1 MKVTKLIIPVAGLG
15 TRFLPI
21 TKAVP
26 KAMMPI
32 LQKPVLQYLLEDALR
47 SGIQDVYIVLNHD
60 QELIRDY
67 FTHKPNLEEK
77 IKKEGKIKTIETLNY
92 VIDHLN
98 IHYIY
103 QDEPLGTGHAILL
116 AKEYIGKEPFMVMY
130 GDSFF
135 LGKYPITLELQK
147 AYTQFECNII
157 GASEVELQEVNKYG
171 MLLLDEDDEDRIL
184 GIVEKPALRETP
196 SLLACNGTYILQ
208 PSIFKEL
215 EKIKQVSGE
224 YLLTD
229 ALFRLMRKEEFY
241 VGKTES
247 VFYDIGNMNG
257 YMKANQDAYKVL
269 K

>member
-1 MKVTKLIIPVAGLG
+1 
-15 TRFLPI
+15 
-21 TKAVP
+21 
-26 KAMMPI
+26 
-32 LQKPVLQYLLEDALR
+32 
-47 SGIQDVYIVLNHD
+47 
-60 QELIRDY
+60 
-67 FTHKPNLEEK
+67 
-77 IKKEGKIKTIETLNY
+77 
-92 VIDHLN
+92 
-98 IHYIY
+98 
-103 QDEPLGTGHAILL
+103 
-116 AKEYIGKEPFMVMY
+116 
-130 GDSFF
+130 
-135 LGKYPITLELQK
+135 
-147 AYTQFECNII
+147 
-157 GASEVELQEVNKYG
+157 

-257 YMKANQDAYKVL
+257 YIKANQDAYKVL

>member
-1 MKVTKLIIPVAGLG
+1 MKKITKLVIPVAGLG
-15 TRFLPI
+15 TRFLPV

-32 LQKPVLQYLLEDALR
+32 LDKPVLQYLLEDALR
-47 SGIQDVYIVLNHD
+47 SGITDVCIVLNHD
-60 QELIRDY
+60 QDMIRDY
-67 FTHKPNLEEK
+67 FTHKPKLEEK
-77 IKKEGKIKTIETLNY
+77 LNERGKNKAIETLNY
-92 VIDHLN
+92 VIDHMN

-103 QDEPLGTGHAILL
+103 QDEPLGSGHAILL
-116 AKEYIGKEPFMVMY
+116 AKDFIGNEPFMVMY

-147 AYTQFECNII
+147 AYT
-157 GASEVELQEVNKYG
+157 YG
-171 MLLLDEDDEDRIL
+171 MLILDEGDEDRIL

-196 SLLACNGTYILQ
+196 SLLACNGTYILN

-215 EKIKQVSGE
+215 EKIKKVSDE
-224 YLLTD
+224 YLFTD

-241 VGKTES
+241 VGKTDS

-257 YMKANQDAYKVL
+257 YVKAQQDAYKVL